1 MNDLKAMRTFVEVAR
16 QGSFAAAAKV
26 LGLSTSSTSRLVI
39 NLEEWLGVQLMRR
52 SPRQVIL
59 TEAGKRF
66 LERCTEIVNATHDL
80 RHEAQSLQQSPS
92 GVLNIA
98 AAAHPMR
105 RLVAP
110 LVPVFLKRYPE
121 ISLNFRLQNEQ
132 ADLLAEGIDVAIRI
146 GHLADSSLIV
156 RKCGEVVLHLTAS
169 PEFIAQY
176 GMPPSVD
183 RVRDYPCLS
192 DMAPSYGRRWPIG
205 RGGEFEGPITV
216 NDGEVVHQMTLAG
229 LGISL
234 LPDFFVRD
242 DIAAERLVDLF
253 PEEIDIKFG
262 MYLMYPATRKVT
274 PAVRA
279 FVDFMAASL

>member
-16 QGSFAAAAKV
+16 QGSFAAAAKA

-39 NLEEWLGVQLMRR
+39 NLEEWLGVQLIRR
-52 SPRQVIL
+52 SPRQVVL
-59 TEAGKRF
+59 TEAGTRF
-66 LERCTEIVNATHDL
+66 LERCTEIVNATDDL
-80 RHEAQSLQQSPS
+80 KHEAQGLQERPA

-105 RLVAP
+105 RLIAP
-110 LVPVFLKRYPE
+110 LVPIFLQRYPE
-121 ISLNFRLQNEQ
+121 ISLNIRLQNEQ
-132 ADLLAEGIDVAIRI
+132 IDLLAEGIDVAIRI
-146 GHLADSSLIV
+146 GHLSDSSLIV
-156 RKCGEVVLHLTAS
+156 RKCGEVVVHLTAS
-169 PEFIAQY
+169 PEFIAQH
-176 GMPPSVD
+176 GMPPSID

-205 RGGEFEGPITV
+205 QGGEFEGPVTV
-216 NDGEVVHQMTLAG
+216 NDGEIVHQMTLAG

-242 DIAAERLVDLF
+242 DIVAGRLVDLF
-253 PEEIDIKFG
+253 PEEINFRFG
-262 MYLMYPATRKVT
+262 MYLIYSATRNVT

-279 FVDFMAASL
+279 FVDFIAASL